1 MNLFAVIL
9 PVPAD
14 AVNRY
19 GRGRHRQLQT
29 LARQAVHQ
37 AAARNGHPIERLDQ
51 EEGGR
56 PLPWAGI
63 HWSLSHKTRYVAG
76 ITAPAPVGID
86 LEWVRPMTAGMYA
99 RVGRSLDWDLLG
111 ERTPVSFFRL
121 WTAKEA
127 VIKAVGTGLRD
138 LDRCI
143 LVEAGDDILVMALG
157 ETCWTVHQRAF
168 DDHLAAVAAAGEYR
182 VVWEL
187 PPSASDG
194 GGIL

>member
-19 GRGRHRQLQT
+19 GRGRHPQLQA
-29 LARQAVHQ
+29 LARLAVHQ
-37 AAARNGHPIERLDQ
+37 AARRTGHPIECLDQ

-56 PLPWAGI
+56 PRPWSGI

-76 ITAPAPVGID
+76 ITAPEPVGID
-86 LEWVRPMTAGMYA
+86 LEWVRPMAEGMYA
-99 RVGRSLDWDLLG
+99 RVGRPDDWNLLG
-111 ERTPVSFFRL
+111 EQTPFSFFRL

-127 VIKAVGTGLRD
+127 VLKAVGTGLRD

-143 LVEAGDDILVMALG
+143 LVQAEADLLVMAHV
-157 ETCWTVHQRAF
+157 TTRWQVRHQAF

-182 VVWEL
+182 VVWDL
-187 PPSASDG
+187 PSSAG
-194 GGIL
+194 GGETLL